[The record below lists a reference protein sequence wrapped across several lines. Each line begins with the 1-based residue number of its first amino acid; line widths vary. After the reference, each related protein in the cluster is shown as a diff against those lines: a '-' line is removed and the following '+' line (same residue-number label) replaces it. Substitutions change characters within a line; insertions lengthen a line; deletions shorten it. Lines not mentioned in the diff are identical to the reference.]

1 MGFRL
6 AGRVVSR
13 RYNWTGGTTGGT
25 LGLDAPVHAGH
36 LLGANPC
43 RYWIVPFYTSVA
55 MLLKMRESF
64 VRDQGVG
71 GSNPLAPIIKISWLR
86 RVRKARL
93 FSCPHECPHELG
105 LVAGCVDSTRVYFEG
120 YATGG
125 RPNWTSKNKRLLPVS
140 FFAAVPGPDVP

>member
-25 LGLDAPVHAGH
+25 LRLDAPVHAGH

-43 RYWIVPFYTSVA
+43 RYWIVPFYTFVA

-71 GSNPLAPIIKISWLR
+71 GSNPLAPI
-86 RVRKARL
+86 L
-93 FSCPHECPHELG
+93 FE
-105 LVAGCVDSTRVYFEG
+105 FQ
-120 YATGG
+120 
-125 RPNWTSKNKRLLPVS
+125 
-140 FFAAVPGPDVP
+140 